1 MSTEQGKAEGSKAPA
16 ASTAKGAKVTIKN
29 VPKGKTATA
38 GAKTPGKPPAKPTVK
53 VTMSAAPAPKGKKPT
68 EIPDGLPKKYFFKS
82 TFNTHDIMHS
92 PVEKT
97 INMIDKILSGERLFT
112 M

>member
-1 MSTEQGKAEGSKAPA
+1 MSTESGKMEGSSAP
-16 ASTAKGAKVTIKN
+16 KPKMAKVTIMSGAKN
-29 VPKGKTATA
+29 KTA
-38 GAKTPGKPPAKPTVK
+38 KSSGKPPVVK
-53 VTMSAAPAPKGKKPT
+53 VTMNAAPKGIKPT

-97 INMIDKILSGERLFT
+97 ILMIDKILSGERLFT

>member
-1 MSTEQGKAEGSKAPA
+1 MSTENAKLEGSKPA
-16 ASTAKGAKVTIKN
+16 APKAKVAKVTIKN
-29 VPKGKTATA
+29 VSKGQTAKAAPKA
-38 GAKTPGKPPAKPTVK
+38 PVVK
-53 VTMSAAPAPKGKKPT
+53 VAMNAAPKGKKPT

>member
-1 MSTEQGKAEGSKAPA
+1 MSTENAKLEGTKVP
-16 ASTAKGAKVTIKN
+16 KPKLAKVTIK
-29 VPKGKTATA
+29 
-38 GAKTPGKPPAKPTVK
+38 GAAKDRAAKP
-53 VTMSAAPAPKGKKPT
+53 SATKGVASPQSKGKKPT
-68 EIPDGLPKKYFFKS
+68 DIPDGLPQKYFGKS